1 MKNLL
6 NNAVEELVV
15 RGYKELD
22 ELRNDIKIEKDMCMK
37 LNILNDRRDYI
48 LRLLDKLDYLKEQM
62 KIRFPEEE
70 LAVNKIDRYNLIVN
84 VQLEDILNIINEAG
98 YEIFA

>member
-22 ELRNDIKIEKDMCMK
+22 ELRNDIKIEKDMGMK